1 MMDKRSADVQIGV
14 FDPSHRVEGKYWQWA
29 NVKIDD
35 VWNDVAGQVH
45 KGWPV
50 KIGDFKDQQAKLY
63 GVINGGVDGFWIYRV
78 FPAGRD
84 SFGRPGR
91 YFFVLFR
98 LSFPEQITNP
108 LVSGFI
114 HYFEGERALPLNVKP
129 LEGEI
134 PLNPPDQMLKKVYE
148 EFTRTRLAGHWGMDG
163 AGNVMVFGPAQLSSG
178 KASSVMPVQRV
189 SSKFKN
195 SRYVI
200 AAIIALA
207 GAGVICYKL
216 GYTLGYEKGFAQR
229 GHQSSDDNE
238 YTRGYGKGYNEGI
251 EQGRKLRNEESDPSK
266 LLRPNSSKSPQG
278 GPALLPD
285 SAPSAPNDPNPAS
298 GKNDSQL
305 PGPK

>member
-1 MMDKRSADVQIGV
+1 MQMNKRSVDVQIGV
-14 FDPSHRVEGKYWQWA
+14 FDPSNRVEGKYWQWA

-35 VWNDVAGQVH
+35 VWNEVAGQVH

-63 GVINGGVDGFWIYRV
+63 GVIDNGVDALWLYRV

-84 SFGRPGR
+84 GFGRPGR

-108 LVSGFI
+108 LVSGII

-129 LEGEI
+129 LHGEI
-134 PLNPPDQMLKKVYE
+134 PLNPPDQALIKVCDE
-148 EFTRTRLAGHWGMDG
+148 CTRTRHPGHWGMDG
-163 AGNVMVFGPAQLSSG
+163 AGNVIAFEPAQRPSG
-178 KASSVMPVQRV
+178 KASSVSPVQRI
-189 SSKFKN
+189 SSKYKN
-195 SRYVI
+195 PRYLI

-207 GAGVICYKL
+207 GGGLVCYKL
-216 GYTLGYEKGFAQR
+216 GYEKGLAQR
-229 GHQSSDDNE
+229 IYQSIDDNE
-238 YTRGYGKGYNEGI
+238 YNRGYGQGYNEGI

-266 LLRPNSSKSPQG
+266 FPRPNSSKSPHG

-285 SAPSAPNDPNPAS
+285 SAPSAPNNPNAAS
-298 GKNDSQL
+298 GKNDSQV
-305 PGPK
+305 PGTK